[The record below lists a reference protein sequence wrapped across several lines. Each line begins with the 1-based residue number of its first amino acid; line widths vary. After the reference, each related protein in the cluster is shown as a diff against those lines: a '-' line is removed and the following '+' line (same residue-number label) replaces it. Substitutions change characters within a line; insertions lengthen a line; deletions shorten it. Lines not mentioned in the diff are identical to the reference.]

1 MFIGFNLEKYKFITK
16 NLGLQTTIIDYYS
29 NLTVRQTCY
38 TIKNIFEN
46 SIKGVCLYNIWE
58 YITLDYE
65 KN

>member
-16 NLGLQTTIIDYYS
+16 NLGLQATIIDYYS

-58 YITLDYE
+58 YITWIT
-65 KN
+65 